1 MSNYLSYAL
10 TQEPTQEPIA
20 LDAAKGHLNV
30 PYAFTDD
37 DAYISGLISA
47 ARLHC
52 EQIMQ
57 RAIYQQTW
65 TAQLDYFPFF
75 EPRNTL
81 PINDRQWN
89 LYSTYWRTYSIKLPW
104 PRVQSITSITYLSQ
118 DGVTV
123 NTLDPSTYVLDAV
136 SEPARITPK
145 YGQYWPYLG
154 TFIPGSVK
162 VTYVT
167 GTWDPDGIDCPQNIK
182 HAMLLFI
189 SYWYNHRDAA
199 ESMPAKPNDNTV
211 DALLNPYKFETYGLT
226 D

>member
-1 MSNYLSYAL
+1 MTAA
-10 TQEPTQEPIA
+10 PTQEPA
-20 LDAAKGHLNV
+20 TLAQAKTQCNV
-30 PYAFTDD
+30 PTSFTDD
-37 DAYISGLISA
+37 DSYITGLITA
-47 ARLHC
+47 GRQYC

-57 RAIYQQTW
+57 RAIYTQSW
-65 TAQLDYFPFF
+65 SAQLDYFPFY

-118 DGVTV
+118 DGVTQ
-123 NTLDPSTYVLDAV
+123 NTLDPSTYVLDNMA
-136 SEPARITPK
+136 EPARITPL

-154 TFIPGSVK
+154 TFIPGSVR
-162 VTYVT
+162 VNFVT
-167 GTWDPDGIDCPQNIK
+167 GTWNPAAIDCPMPIVQAIL
-182 HAMLLFI
+182 MLV

-199 ESMPAKPNDNTV
+199 ETNPPKALEFSV
-211 DALLNPYKFETYGLT
+211 DALLTPYKFHTFGLT